1 MTQLALSPPQLSL
14 PGQLLPPLQRR
25 SQLSA
30 SQRTSLMHA
39 PCFSQRTS
47 HELPPHVRL
56 PEQLFSPAQLMMM
69 RERGIPVVLGAD
81 AHTPLR
87 VADGYGTALRTLQ
100 AAGYERVSFFL
111 ERKRQDVPITEAL
124 ASLR

>member
-56 PEQLFSPAQLMMM
+56 PEQLFSPAQLMMQV
-69 RERGIPVVLGAD
+69 EEPWQS
-81 AHTPLR
+81 TPLEHEPGA
-87 VADGYGTALRTLQ
+87 VQST
-100 AAGYERVSFFL
+100 
-111 ERKRQDVPITEAL
+111 
-124 ASLR
+124 